1 MTRDLC
7 IIGGGPAGMA
17 AASMA
22 ARHGLSVTLID
33 ERPSA
38 GGQIYRGLE
47 DGPLKGGLG
56 PDYAAGSSLI
66 DRFRKADVDAHF
78 GATLWRVDHGD
89 NGGFASFISG
99 GVSRRVT
106 YKNLILATGAMERP
120 VAFEGWTLP
129 GVMGVGAAQLL
140 LKSSAIAPNGKI
152 VLAGNGP
159 LLLLFANQL
168 LDLGVKISAI
178 LDTAPRKNPAAVA
191 AQHLPALFAN
201 RAKLAK
207 GLAMQRA
214 IRAAGIKVYRDV
226 SALRA
231 LGKERVEAVA
241 FAANGNSHDLPVD
254 TLLTHEGVIPNT
266 QLSRALNCAHVWDAG
281 QNCLRPDVDRF
292 GETSLAGVFVVG
304 DGATINGAIAAPASV
319 EIAVGR
325 ILERAGMLD
334 DAGRATITAAHPVM
348 KRERA
353 FRPFLDTLYPPRIA
367 AAPLSDATLVCRCEA
382 VSAGTMRQ
390 AVRDGA
396 AGPAQAKA
404 FTRAGMGPCQGRVCG
419 SIVTGLIAQER
430 HTSPADV
437 GAYHVR
443 FPLKPVTIGEMAK
456 SRDKDNQD
464 EAHHAA

>member
-7 IIGGGPAGMA
+7 IIGGGPASMA

-47 DGPLKGGLG
+47 DGPLKDRLG
-56 PDYAAGSSLI
+56 PDYAAGASLI
-66 DRFRKADVDAHF
+66 DGLRKADVDAHF
-78 GATLWRVDHGD
+78 AATLWRVDHGD

-99 GVSRRVT
+99 GVSRRVA

-152 VLAGNGP
+152 MLAGNGP

-178 LDTAPRKNPAAVA
+178 LDTAPKNNPAAVA
-191 AQHLPALFAN
+191 VFHLPALFAN

-214 IRAAGIKVYRDV
+214 IRAAGIKTYRDV

-231 LGKERVEAVA
+231 LGKERVEAVT
-241 FAANGNSHDLPVD
+241 FTANGNSHDLPVD
-254 TLLTHEGVIPNT
+254 TLLTHEGVMPNT
-266 QLSRALNCAHVWDAG
+266 QLSRALDCAHIWDAG

-304 DGATINGAIAAPASV
+304 DGAAINGAIAAPASA

-325 ILERAGMLD
+325 ILDQAGRLD
-334 DAGRATITAAHPVM
+334 DGGRVAITAAHAVM
-348 KRERA
+348 KCERA
-353 FRPFLDTLYPPRIA
+353 FRPFLDTLYPPRI
-367 AAPLSDATLVCRCEA
+367 SHSRFSGDEKTTRFKWF
-382 VSAGTMRQ
+382 AGHCFRI
-390 AVRDGA
+390 
-396 AGPAQAKA
+396 
-404 FTRAGMGPCQGRVCG
+404 
-419 SIVTGLIAQER
+419 IVLETTVELRPQFLRSRKRIMCLFQPIGDTDRFHIDECVHDLTPGL
-430 HTSPADV
+430 
-437 GAYHVR
+437 
-443 FPLKPVTIGEMAK
+443 
-456 SRDKDNQD
+456 
-464 EAHHAA
+464 